1 MFNRNF
7 RAWAALAVAAALFAT
22 SGAICIPK
30 PKVLTVTATAT
41 PTSGVNSVDVT
52 LTATAENGTE
62 PYTFAWT
69 ASPAT
74 TITDE
79 DPANGDASA
88 TVTATT
94 VFTCTVTDADGTTD
108 TADVTVTVTYAIAV
122 QITGAETAEGGDT
135 LPLTALATNG
145 TAVAH
150 NWSIV
155 SLGDAGTVVLDP
167 DDAQVTNATFSNDAL
182 GTFTIRV
189 GVLDA
194 EGNTASDTIDIVV
207 SALTSFELTTFD
219 GDVLEGTAGDDTFT
233 AGINTI
239 QANDVVNG
247 AGGNDVLDAE
257 IAANPGAA
265 NFINVATMNFTTVG
279 TADKI
284 VDATN
289 FVGTTAYGA
298 AGTAGLT
305 INNAEAG
312 ADYAISLAA
321 GFADKFKLVPADDI
335 GSVALTLDGTADGA
349 AFEYDGTAGAN
360 VLDTL
365 TVEATADS
373 VIDAASATSI
383 FGTAAGDI
391 VLDPAGS
398 ALAITGAGGL
408 TIQNVAGA
416 GNMDV
421 LLDASGLTG
430 DFGIGITFPAGGG
443 FDFSTG
449 GPQQALG
456 IDQVILEPT
465 TVGAVAFIFDDA
477 DNNVTIQVALDTGE
491 TAGTITASYDGG
503 DTDEALTIDLAGDGN
518 GCGVINVSGG
528 GPNLGVDA
536 LTINS
541 GGTTANT
548 ITGGIVM
555 SDQAF
560 VTETITITGDQN
572 LNAGTLLA
580 GVSVT
585 VSASALTGNL
595 TIVGNAGVPNQI
607 AGGQGNDTITGGANP
622 DILAGDAGNDT
633 LDGLP
638 GNDQINGGD
647 GDDSITG
654 GAGDDAMTGGAGAD
668 TFKFAA
674 GDLSGAPSATVFD
687 TISDWATASDI
698 IDFAVD
704 LTIVQNAAGG
714 VAVATINAEGIC
726 TFDAADD
733 TLAERIV
740 AAEAGINAGGAAA
753 AGQFC
758 VFEQGGNSYVFISD
772 GVDGIAAGDVLI
784 QLTGVT
790 GLTGTTITSGNTTIE

>member
-1 MFNRNF
+1 MSNRNL
-7 RAWAALAVAAALFAT
+7 RAWAALAVGAALFAT
-22 SGAICIPK
+22 SGAICIPR
-30 PKVLTVTATAT
+30 PTPTVLTVTATAT

-52 LTATAENGTE
+52 LTASAVNGTE

-74 TITDE
+74 TITGADT
-79 DPANGDASA
+79 ANASA

-94 VFTCTVTDADGTTD
+94 VFTCTVTDADGNTD
-108 TADVTVTVTYAIAV
+108 SADVTVTVTYAIAV

-145 TAVAH
+145 TAVAY

-155 SLGDAGTVVLDP
+155 TLGDAGTVVLDP

-194 EGNTASDTIDIVV
+194 EGNTASDTIDVVV
-207 SALTSFELTTFD
+207 SALTSFDLTTLD
-219 GDVLEGTAGDDTFT
+219 GDVLEGTTGDDTFT
-233 AGINTI
+233 ASIGTI

-247 AGGNDVLDAE
+247 GGGNDVLDAE

-265 NFINVATMNFTTVG
+265 NFINVATMNFETLG
-279 TADKI
+279 TADKV
-284 VDATN
+284 VDAIN
-289 FVGTTAYGA
+289 FVGTTAYSA

-335 GSVALTLDGTADGA
+335 ASVALTLNGTADGA

-373 VIDAASATSI
+373 VIDAASVTSI

-398 ALAITGAGGL
+398 AVAITGAGGL

-449 GPQQALG
+449 AAQQALG

-465 TVGAVAFIFDDA
+465 TIGAVTFTFDDA

-491 TAGTITASYDGG
+491 TAGAITASYDGG

-518 GCGVINVSGG
+518 GCGSIDVSGG
-528 GPNLGVDA
+528 SPNLGVDA

-548 ITGGIVM
+548 ITGGIRM

-572 LNAGTLLA
+572 LNAGTLL
-580 GVSVT
+580 GGISVT

-595 TIVGNAGVPNQI
+595 TIVGDAVPNQI
-607 AGGQGNDTITGGANP
+607 AGGQGADNITGGPAS
-622 DILAGDAGNDT
+622 DLLSGDVGNDT
-633 LDGLP
+633 LDGLA
-638 GNDQINGGD
+638 GNDQLNGGD
-647 GDDSITG
+647 GDDTITG
-654 GAGDDAMTGGAGAD
+654 GLGDDDLTGGAGAD
-668 TFKFAA
+668 TFAFAA
-674 GDLSGAPSATVFD
+674 GDLSAAPSDTVFD
-687 TISDWATASDI
+687 EISDWETASDI
-698 IDFAVD
+698 IDYAVD
-704 LTIVQNAAGG
+704 LTIVQNAASAL
-714 VAVATINAEGIC
+714 AVAAINAEGIC

-772 GVDGIAAGDVLI
+772 GVDGVAAGDMLI